1 VIAAQ
6 GRLDIGERVEAT
18 EPPEARGLAR
28 DEVRML
34 VARRSGQPHLQ
45 HARFLELPSQLAP
58 GDLLVVN
65 TSATLPAALPA
76 RRAGGE
82 GLDLH
87 LSTPLPGADP
97 ESTPLRYVVELRR
110 DGRPLRDAAA
120 GERLVL
126 PRGASAELV
135 SPYLGARRLWVA
147 ELRLPRGLS
156 AYLGEHGRPI
166 SYGYLRSQRPLSDYQ
181 TLFATEPG
189 SAEMPSAGRPFTPR
203 VLAALVARGVA
214 IAPITLHTG
223 VSSLERGER
232 PYPEW
237 YRVPPATARLANAT
251 RSFGG
256 RVIAVGT
263 TVVRALESAV
273 GEDGALAAREGWT
286 RLTIT
291 PDSPVRA
298 LDGLM
303 TGWHDP
309 DASHLDM
316 LEAIGG
322 RRLIADLYESAARHG
337 YLWHEFGDV
346 SLILR

>member
-1 VIAAQ
+1 
-6 GRLDIGERVEAT
+6 
-18 EPPEARGLAR
+18 
-28 DEVRML
+28 ML
-34 VARRSGQPHLQ
+34 VARRRGRPRLQ
-45 HARFLELPSQLAP
+45 HARFLDLPSQLAP

-82 GLDLH
+82 ALDLH

-97 ESTPLRYVVELRR
+97 DSTPLRYIVELRR
-110 DGRPLRDAAA
+110 DRRPLRDVAA

-166 SYGYLRSQRPLSDYQ
+166 SYGYLRSERPLSDYQ
-181 TLFATEPG
+181 TIFATEPG

-203 VLAALVARGVA
+203 VLAALIARGVA

-237 YRVPPATARLANAT
+237 FRVPAATARLVNAT

-273 GEDGALAAREGWT
+273 CRGRCARRARGLDESHHHLREPCSRAGRPRDRLARPRRIPPGHAGGDRGPA
-286 RLTIT
+286 
-291 PDSPVRA
+291 PDRGPVRERGPPWLPLA
-298 LDGLM
+298 
-303 TGWHDP
+303 
-309 DASHLDM
+309 
-316 LEAIGG
+316 
-322 RRLIADLYESAARHG
+322 
-337 YLWHEFGDV
+337 
-346 SLILR
+346 